1 MPHLTARQLRPMH
14 MQTEKYKELLQEAQK
29 EIEELKRELKQVKD
43 EQNAG
48 REGEGAGTR
57 GRKESSDKQALACVG
72 MRQGDCSI
80 ADLHSKEYSRCLL
93 LCLGGMQSCC
103 VSGVFFGFS
112 ALASALIR
120 SGEYSELC
128 PADYATEEAEATKFA
143 TPQGACAA
151 QKLRFSLIFA
161 VSSTCLFLS
170 FLVYYNIYLPRN
182 NIIFDNNI
190 IYILQ
195 E

>member
-1 MPHLTARQLRPMH
+1 ML
-14 MQTEKYKELLQEAQK
+14 QTEKYKELLQEAQT

-43 EQNAG
+43 EQKAG
-48 REGEGAGTR
+48 SEGEGR
-57 GRKESSDKQALACVG
+57 QKSSDKEALVPCV
-72 MRQGDCSI
+72 

-93 LCLGGMQSCC
+93 LCLAATQSCC

-112 ALASALIR
+112 AIASALIR

-128 PADYATEEAEATKFA
+128 PADFATEEAEAKKIA

-170 FLVYYNIYLPRN
+170 FLV
-182 NIIFDNNI
+182 II
-190 IYILQ
+190 
-195 E
+195 

>member
-1 MPHLTARQLRPMH
+1 MH
-14 MQTEKYKELLQEAQK
+14 MQTEKYKELLQEAQT

-43 EQNAG
+43 EQKAG
-48 REGEGAGTR
+48 REAGGAGTR
-57 GRKESSDKQALACVG
+57 GRKESSDKEALVPCVE

-80 ADLHSKEYSRCLL
+80 SDLHSKEYSRCLL
-93 LCLGGMQSCC
+93 LCMGVTQSCC

-128 PADYATEEAEATKFA
+128 PADSATEEAEAKTIA

-170 FLVYYNIYLPRN
+170 FLVYYNI
-182 NIIFDNNI
+182 
-190 IYILQ
+190 
-195 E
+195 